1 MSKLNEP
8 DGRASHGE
16 MLRSAWDHYQE
27 AYMNFNLK
35 EVPDFHRR
43 YSEGAVTLDAAVVQL
58 AGDVFGA
65 HLLDTCC
72 AGDAKQA
79 FSWENLGARVTAC
92 DISPVAIRIAKGNA
106 YKIGSNATFVEAD
119 AQTLSPVPDSSVDIV
134 VATYICW
141 FEDLFLCCRNWH
153 RVLKPRGRLV
163 LTHGNPVMQCL
174 SERDGVLAVE
184 RDYFDTSPDYY
195 RFDGTPL
202 ADKHG
207 GWKGEREIVEFFHPL
222 AEVIN
227 AIADAGF
234 VIRRLEELAT
244 WDNLDRDETVP
255 RLPVG
260 MAILAEV

>member
-1 MSKLNEP
+1 
-8 DGRASHGE
+8 
-16 MLRSAWDHYQE
+16 MLRDAWGDYHE
-27 AYMNFNLK
+27 AYMDFNLK

-43 YSEGAVTLDAAVVQL
+43 YAEGAVTLDSDVVEL
-58 AGDVFGA
+58 VGDVSGT

-92 DISPVAIRIAKGNA
+92 DISPVAIRIAKENA
-106 YKIGSNATFVEAD
+106 AKIDSNVTFVEAD
-119 AQTLSPVPDSSVDIV
+119 AQTLDPIPNNSIDIV

-153 RVLKPRGRLV
+153 RVLKTAGRLV
-163 LTHGNPVMQCL
+163 LTQGNPVMECL
-174 SERDGVLAVE
+174 SERDGIFTVE
-184 RDYFDTSPDYY
+184 RDYFDTSPEYY

-207 GWKGEREIVEFFHPL
+207 GWKGEREIVEFFHPF
-222 AEVIN
+222 AEVVN

-234 VIRRLEELAT
+234 HIRRLQELES
-244 WDNLDRDETVP
+244 WDNVDSEKDVP

-260 MAILAEV
+260 MAILAEA

>member
-1 MSKLNEP
+1 MNQP
-8 DGRASHGE
+8 DKQAIHNK
-16 MLRSAWDHYQE
+16 MLREAWDEYQE
-27 AYMNFNLK
+27 AYMDFNLK
-35 EVPDFHRR
+35 EVPNFHKH
-43 YSEGAVTLDAAVVQL
+43 YAEGAVTLDAAVVQL
-58 AGDVFGA
+58 AGDVSGA

-79 FSWENLGARVTAC
+79 FSWGNLGAHVTAC
-92 DISPVAIRIAKGNA
+92 DISPVAIRIAKENA
-106 YKIGSNATFVEAD
+106 AKIGSNVTFVEAD
-119 AQTLSPVPDSSVDIV
+119 AQTLLPIPDGSLDIV

-153 RVLKPRGRLV
+153 RVLKPTGRLV
-163 LTHGNPVMQCL
+163 LTHGNPVLECL
-174 SERDGVLAVE
+174 SERDGVFSVE
-184 RDYFDTSPDYY
+184 RDYFNTSPGYY

-222 AEVIN
+222 AEVVN

-234 VIRRLEELAT
+234 VIRRLEELAG
-244 WDNLDRDETVP
+244 WDNVDSEGDVP

-260 MAILAEV
+260 MVILAEV

>member
-1 MSKLNEP
+1 
-8 DGRASHGE
+8 
-16 MLRSAWDHYQE
+16 
-27 AYMNFNLK
+27 MNFHLK

-43 YSEGAVTLDAAVVQL
+43 YSEGAVTLDAAVLQL
-58 AGDVFGA
+58 AGDVSGA

-92 DISPVAIRIAKGNA
+92 DISPVAIRIARENA
-106 YKIGSNATFVEAD
+106 YKIGSNVTFVEAD
-119 AQTLSPVPDSSVDIV
+119 AQTLWPILDSSVDIV

-153 RVLKPRGRLV
+153 RVLKPTGRLV
-163 LTHGNPVMQCL
+163 LAHGNPVVQCL
-174 SERDGVLAVE
+174 GERDGVLAVE
-184 RDYFDTSPDYY
+184 RDYFDTSPEYY

-222 AEVIN
+222 TEVIN
-227 AIADAGF
+227 AIVDAGF

-244 WDNLDRDETVP
+244 WENVDSDGTVP

-260 MAILAEV
+260 MAVLAEV